1 MVSRG
6 LSTNWSAS
14 RLANCFSCSISTA
27 VACRGLPSF
36 ASSCLKDNETD
47 CEADR
52 PAAASETW
60 LVVLGGALFGAF
72 PSVYAIALHALY
84 LIVMIFCAGLSRR
97 RLRVPRAFAGA
108 AAVGLRR
115 RRRERPAQK
124 IITIR

>member
-52 PAAASETW
+52 PAERRAAASETW
-60 LVVLGGALFGAF
+60 LVALGGALFGAF

-84 LIVMIFCAGLSRR
+84 LIVMIFCAGLSRPP
-97 RLRVPRAFAGA
+97 LRVPPPFSVAPAF
-108 AAVGLRR
+108 GL
-115 RRRERPAQK
+115 PLL
-124 IITIR
+124 